1 MRRLALL
8 LSIAIIVAACGG
20 GTTDRP
26 VPTETAAPTAT
37 TTTVAPTTTMV
48 STTTTTEPLAD
59 VGVFVTVADAPV
71 GLEEAVTEL
80 YLAAA
85 IPATAPRVAEGLVAH
100 VSGSGSPGL
109 GRELTATV
117 GTVPNGDVAV
127 VTDGTDV
134 VLAANAEDQWQV
146 VGASLPSLGLEPW
159 FGDSVRQLYV
169 IGSDARPGENQLRFR
184 ADSHH
189 IITIQP
195 DGSAASIV
203 GIPRDAWV
211 ETPEGTFEKYTDV
224 MASNG
229 PERILGTAEIL
240 TGLDLEGY
248 VVTGFKG
255 FVNLVNEFG
264 GFDLDIPF
272 AMAEP
277 KSDAYFSAGVQFV
290 DGTDAL
296 AFARNRTIDGGD
308 FTRQFH
314 HGLIMQ
320 WAMAAVQTRDIT
332 ELPGLL
338 ETLTTHTWTDL
349 PPGDL
354 LTFGALVWEL
364 SPFEVTNLVVEGDQA
379 RRNGQAVVVL
389 RESAFE
395 VFRDLADGPV
405 S

>member
-8 LSIAIIVAACGG
+8 LSLAIVVAACGG
-20 GTTDRP
+20 GSTDRP
-26 VPTETAAPTAT
+26 VPTGTAAPTT
-37 TTTVAPTTTMV
+37 TTSIAPTTTME
-48 STTTTTEPLAD
+48 STTTTEPLLD

-85 IPATAPRVAEGLVAH
+85 IPATAPLVVDGLVAH

-109 GRELTATV
+109 GRELVATV

-146 VGASLPSLGLEPW
+146 VGASLPSLGLDPW

-169 IGSDARPGENQLRFR
+169 IGSDARPGENPLRFR

-211 ETPEGTFEKYTDV
+211 ETPEGDFDKFTNV

-229 PERILGTAEIL
+229 PERILGTAKIL

-264 GFDLDIPF
+264 AFEVDIPF

-277 KSDAYFSAGVQFV
+277 KSEAYFSAGVQFV
-290 DGTDAL
+290 DGADAL

-314 HGLIMQ
+314 HGVIMQ
-320 WAMAAVQTRDIT
+320 WAMLSVQTRDIT

-338 ETLTTHTWTDL
+338 ETLTRHTWTDL
-349 PPGDL
+349 PAGDL

-364 SPFEVTNLVVEGDQA
+364 PPFEVTNLVVEGDQA
-379 RRNGQAVVVL
+379 RRSGAAVVVL
-389 RESAFE
+389 RESAYE

>member
-1 MRRLALL
+1 MRRLAALPILILL
-8 LSIAIIVAACGG
+8 MAACTDATA
-20 GTTDRP
+20 GTTP
-26 VPTETAAPTAT
+26 PIETTVPAT
-37 TTTVAPTTTMV
+37 TTTVTTTMPIE
-48 STTTTTEPLAD
+48 STTTTEALPEI
-59 VGVFVTVADAPV
+59 GVFVSVTDAPT
-71 GLEEAVTEL
+71 GLEEAVAEL

-85 IPATAPRVAEGLVAH
+85 VDGTAPHVVEGLAAH
-100 VSGSGSPGL
+100 VAGAGAPGL
-109 GRELTATV
+109 GRELAATV
-117 GTVPNGDVAV
+117 GTVPNGDIAV
-127 VTDGTDV
+127 VTDGTDL
-134 VLAANAEDQWQV
+134 VLAANAEDEWQV
-146 VGASLPSLGLEPW
+146 VGASLPSLGLDPW
-159 FGDSVRQLYV
+159 FGDGVRQLYV
-169 IGSDARPGENQLRFR
+169 IGSDARPGEHQLRFR

-189 IITIQP
+189 IITIEP

-229 PERILGTAEIL
+229 PERILGTAGIL
-240 TGLDLEGY
+240 TGLELEGY

-255 FVNLVNEFG
+255 FVNLVDEFG

-290 DGTDAL
+290 DGADAL
-296 AFARNRTIDGGD
+296 AFARNRTIEGGD

-314 HGLIMQ
+314 HGVIMQ
-320 WAMAAVQTRDIT
+320 WAIAAVQTRDIT
-332 ELPGLL
+332 ELPPLL
-338 ETLTTHTWTDL
+338 ETLTSHTWTDL

-364 SPFEVTNLVVEGDQA
+364 SPFDVTNLVVEGDQA
-379 RRNGQAVVVL
+379 RRDGAAVVVL

-395 VFRDLADGPV
+395 VFRDLADGPITP
-405 S
+405 